1 MRNKTTKQEIEKW
14 VVLQEIE
21 DNTGIEVVYSNGENE
36 LLLDE
41 CKNKIYDLV
50 TNNFISAY
58 INKKLNNVF
67 IDKIYL
73 TLRNYGQVVLE
84 II

>member
-1 MRNKTTKQEIEKW
+1 MNNKSTKQEIEKW

>member
-1 MRNKTTKQEIEKW
+1 MRNKTTKQEIGKW